1 MKQLGVKSSNQYLVY
16 LISAFF
22 IIGCTPLLTNVYLY
36 IALWIFFL
44 PYMMFHLPAWINRH
58 HALVGALLFFIIQIL
73 LYRIIG
79 LSSASWGRYPSHLL
93 SLVPLFLL
101 LQIHQGVSDK
111 HKKRLFWLVVI
122 LMLFNIGD
130 SIRLSILY
138 PFLNIDS
145 VRFYKDF
152 VATINLG
159 GANFF
164 NCTLVFSCGCFVVF
178 LNAKRIFYRFVML
191 SCVLLS
197 GFYLIFFTSK
207 ASIVVYFILSILL
220 ITYAKFAKKQINFF
234 IVLFLS
240 LFIIFYIVEVYEEDI
255 IRMIIELSP
264 SSRLSSRLVALI
276 DSDSEHASTSSI
288 FARENYWMLSI
299 RTWLSNA
306 SNFLFGIGD
315 HYTTDNP
322 EKTGIGQH
330 SDFLDTLA
338 RYGLIGSAFL
348 FVTLKNS
355 FKYILSLFDKKIH
368 LQIITILFI
377 YLMCGFTKKVFI
389 IEMSIMMFVFLP
401 LISYIIDKDNKL
413 NRN

>member
-1 MKQLGVKSSNQYLVY
+1 MIKLRVNSSDQYLVY

-36 IALWIFFL
+36 IVLWIFFL
-44 PYMMFHLPAWINRH
+44 PYLLLHLPAWINKH
-58 HALVGALLFFIIQIL
+58 YALIGALLLFIIQIL

-79 LSSASWGRYPSHLL
+79 VSSASWGRYPGHLI
-93 SLVPLFLL
+93 SFVPLFLM
-101 LQIHQGVSDK
+101 LQVYQGVSNK
-111 HKKRLFWLVVI
+111 LKKRLFWIIVA

-159 GANFF
+159 GSNFF

-178 LNAKRIFYRFVML
+178 LNTKRILLRFVML

-264 SSRLSSRLVALI
+264 SSRLSSRLIALI

-299 RTWLSNA
+299 RTWLSNT

-315 HYTTDNP
+315 HYTIDNP

-330 SDFLDTLA
+330 SDFFDTLA

-348 FVTLKNS
+348 FVALKNS
-355 FKYILSLFDKKIH
+355 FKYILSLFDKKLR
-368 LQIITILFI
+368 LQIISILFI

-389 IEMSIMMFVFLP
+389 VEMSTMMFLYLP
-401 LISYIIDKDNKL
+401 LLSYIIEKENKI
-413 NRN
+413 NRS

>member
-1 MKQLGVKSSNQYLVY
+1 MKQLRVKSSDQYLVY

-44 PYMMFHLPAWINRH
+44 PYMMFHLPAWINKH
-58 HALVGALLFFIIQIL
+58 HALIGALLFFILQIL

-79 LSSASWGRYPSHLL
+79 LSSASWGRYPGHLL
-93 SLVPLFLL
+93 SFVPFFLL
-101 LQIHQGVSDK
+101 LQVHQGVSNK
-111 HKKRLFWLVVI
+111 LKKRLFWIIVA

-159 GANFF
+159 GSNFF
-164 NCTLVFSCGCFVVF
+164 NCTLVFACGCFVVF
-178 LNAKRIFYRFVML
+178 LNTKRLLLRFVML
-191 SCVLLS
+191 SCVLFS

-207 ASIVVYFILSILL
+207 ASIVVYLFLSILL
-220 ITYAKFAKKQINFF
+220 ITYAKFAKKQVYFF
-234 IVLFLS
+234 IVLFLT
-240 LFIIFYIVEVYEEDI
+240 LFIIFFVVDVYENEI
-255 IRMIIELSP
+255 IQFIIYLSP
-264 SSRLSSRLVALI
+264 SPRLSSRLVALI

-299 RTWLSNA
+299 RTWLSNT

-315 HYTTDNP
+315 HFTIDNP

-330 SDFLDTLA
+330 SDFFDTLA
-338 RYGLIGSAFL
+338 RYGLIGTAFL
-348 FVTLKNS
+348 FVALKNS
-355 FKYILSLFDKKIH
+355 FKYILSLFDKKLR
-368 LQIITILFI
+368 LQIISILFI

-389 IEMSIMMFVFLP
+389 VEMSTMMFLYLP
-401 LISYIIDKDNKL
+401 LLSYIIEKENKI
-413 NRN
+413 NRS